1 MAVGIL
7 SVTYATYQQSV
18 IGMMN
23 NAQEIRIWLSCGKA
37 DRGAKE
43 DQTDFW
49 KFLARIQG
57 VSIDYDPPYT
67 LFPLE
72 SSIAAQ
78 MKIQLPNMLL
88 QLAIFLYL
96 TGFGLY
102 LLFAWLE
109 NVIPPSLDY
118 RAIFIVYIIA
128 AGLVLLYFGALSTFN
143 EIDQQKRQQDFELDN
158 TKLGKTI
165 SQRQLDQWLKLIQEM
180 QEVDLEDTD
189 AYDGLAAQLHELKG
203 TWEEDRKARKAEYAS
218 MKTSGSGPHEISSKA
233 DRGPRLPA
241 SGSTPPGSRAGDV
254 MMQTSTS
261 TMGRPSQEV

>member
-7 SVTYATYQQSV
+7 SVTYATYQHSV

-43 DQTDFW
+43 SQTDPL
-49 KFLARIQG
+49 KFVARIQG
-57 VSIDYDPPYT
+57 GSIDYDPPYT

-102 LLFAWLE
+102 LLFSWLE
-109 NVIPPSLDY
+109 TAIRPSSDY
-118 RAIFIVYIIA
+118 RAVFIVYIIA
-128 AGLVLLYFGALSTFN
+128 VGLVLLYFGALSTFN
-143 EIDQQKRQQDFELDN
+143 EIDQQKRQRDFELDN
-158 TKLGKTI
+158 TKLGKPI

-189 AYDGLAAQLHELKG
+189 ANDGLAAQLHILKG
-203 TWEEDRKARKAEYAS
+203 TWEADRKARKAKDAS
-218 MKTSGSGPHEISSKA
+218 TERSGSDLHEISSKA

-241 SGSTPPGSRAGDV
+241 NGSTPPGSRAGDV

-261 TMGRPSQEV
+261 ILGRPSQEV